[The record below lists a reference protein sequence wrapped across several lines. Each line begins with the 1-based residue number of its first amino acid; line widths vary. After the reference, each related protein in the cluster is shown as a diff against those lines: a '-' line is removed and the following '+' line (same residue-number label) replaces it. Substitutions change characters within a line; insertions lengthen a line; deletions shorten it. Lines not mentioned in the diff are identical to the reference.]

1 MTEYADFASRLRDVL
16 VGIATLEVDG
26 GADSRPALLSPD
38 GRRFVFAQTLAQM
51 HAAVSRIDG
60 EVLSDPA
67 DSSPLEGQLRLFSV
81 HIWEALETAAGD
93 AGTLRITYYGVVAE

>member
-1 MTEYADFASRLRDVL
+1 VTEYADFAVRLRDVL
-16 VGIATLEVDG
+16 EGTGMLEVDG
-26 GADSRPALLSPD
+26 GARSRPALLSPD

-60 EVLSDPA
+60 EVLSSPA

-81 HIWEALETAAGD
+81 HVWEALEAAAGD
-93 AGTLRITYYGVVAE
+93 AGTLRITASGVAAE